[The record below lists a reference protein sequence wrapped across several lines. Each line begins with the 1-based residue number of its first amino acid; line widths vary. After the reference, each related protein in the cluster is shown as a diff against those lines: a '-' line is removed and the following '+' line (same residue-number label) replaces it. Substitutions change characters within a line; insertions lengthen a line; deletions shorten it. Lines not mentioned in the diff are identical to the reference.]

1 MIQFAIT
8 SLPFLTDFIIVQ
20 YIYFKIS
27 GRFDVNHRRYKCLQC
42 GKMLCTSEPL
52 VIVQSGFW
60 PGSIKDMT
68 YVFDKELFLFWDI
81 LQKQLP
87 GVSEGAFL
95 KSLELFS
102 KRKGCVSIF
111 IRGHCPS
118 TSNSGLEVL

>member
-1 MIQFAIT
+1 MCNNQFALLNRLYNCT
-8 SLPFLTDFIIVQ
+8 V
-20 YIYFKIS
+20 YISKIS

-42 GKMLCTSEPL
+42 GKMLCTSEPV
-52 VIVQSGFW
+52 VIIQSGFW

-102 KRKGCVSIF
+102 KRKGRVSIF
-111 IRGHCPS
+111 ITGQPF
-118 TSNSGLEVL
+118 NI